1 MQMQMQPF
9 VSVITPTF
17 NRRKF
22 LPSLIECY
30 ISQTYPKQKM
40 EWIILDDGTDSVK
53 DVFDE
58 AAKKIPNLRYIRHE
72 QKLLIGAKRN
82 ILNKESRGDIIIA
95 MDDDDFYSPERVS
108 HVVQQFI
115 RAPPTVELAGSSEIY
130 MYYTDIKK
138 IYKMGPFSKNHAT
151 NGTMAWRR
159 SYAEKHVYD
168 ETVSFAEEKSFL
180 ENYKHPMIQLD
191 PFKVMLVI
199 SHSENTFDKT
209 KLRDGTNPFVKETSM
224 KINAF
229 IKSSSLRTFYSTA

>member
-1 MQMQMQPF
+1 MQAF

-22 LPSLIECY
+22 LPYLIECY
-30 ISQTYPKQKM
+30 MSQTYPKERM
-40 EWIILDDGTDSVK
+40 EWIVLDDGTDCVK
-53 DVFDE
+53 GVFDE
-58 AAKKIPNLRYIRHE
+58 AAKKIPNLRYIRRE

-82 ILNKESRGDIIIA
+82 ILNKEAKGDIILA
-95 MDDDDFYSPERVS
+95 MDDDDYYCPQRVA
-108 HVVQQFI
+108 HVVQQFA
-115 RAPPTVELAGSSEIY
+115 RAPPTVELAGTSEIY

-138 IYKMGPFSKNHAT
+138 IYKMGPFNKNHAT

-180 ENYKHPMIQLD
+180 DNYKNPMIQLD

-199 SHSENTFDKT
+199 SHSENTFDK
-209 KLRDGTNPFVKETSM
+209 KELRDGSNPFVKETSL
-224 KINAF
+224 KINSF
-229 IKSSSLRTFYSTA
+229 IKSASMRAFFSTA